1 MNLENCFICKHPV
14 LELVGQFE
22 KLDTYL
28 LEEDDLAYQ
37 QGAFG
42 WCHISCLSK
51 SRWGAFWA
59 QRRIWHLTSIMGFS
73 KLHND
78 VALTLLCN
86 PSMDERLVLR
96 ADGVSFTIKL
106 SMLEYKK
113 NCPDGIVLPIFE
125 EINLELDEPELI
137 RNICDTL
144 VRTKYFPLQKL
155 IQALELNDYLLYP
168 QALVDGLLHFNK
180 ALKREWVGNW
190 VSADVSYSQFIP
202 KEVLELALST

>member
-1 MNLENCFICKHPV
+1 MNLENCFICKHLV

-37 QGAFG
+37 QSAFG
-42 WCHISCLSK
+42 WCHTSCLSK
-51 SRWGAFWA
+51 SQWGAFWA
-59 QRRIWHLTSIMGFS
+59 QRRMWHLTSIMGFS

-96 ADGVSFTIKL
+96 ADG
-106 SMLEYKK
+106 
-113 NCPDGIVLPIFE
+113 
-125 EINLELDEPELI
+125 
-137 RNICDTL
+137 
-144 VRTKYFPLQKL
+144 
-155 IQALELNDYLLYP
+155 
-168 QALVDGLLHFNK
+168 LLHFNK
-180 ALKREWVGNW
+180 ALKGEWVSNW

-202 KEVLELALST
+202 KEVLELVLST